1 MTWLAAIWDPDG
13 QALAELRGDG
23 LTVQRALDDQGR
35 YGAGRPFGVL
45 LRGED
50 PVAPAALR
58 SLGSRVRAW
67 RVEEHAPRTATE
79 ACAVTMT
86 ALMRRHPDL
95 DHAGFVEHWL
105 YRHRPL
111 ALAHHEG
118 LADYRQCVV
127 VEALITGG
135 EAGDYEVDDEVDG
148 VARLGFA
155 TRADLD
161 HRFYDS
167 DEGRRVIGEDVRRFM
182 AGPGPD
188 TTLLG
193 PPERVAAPG

>member
-1 MTWLAAIWDPDG
+1 MTWLAAIWEPDAR
-13 QALAELRGDG
+13 ALLGLRGDG
-23 LTVQRALDDQGR
+23 LTVRRALPDQGR
-35 YGAGRPFGVL
+35 YGAGTPFDAMV
-45 LRGED
+45 RGEGRVD
-50 PVAPAALR
+50 QDALR

-67 RVEEHAPRTATE
+67 RVEEHVPRVATGE
-79 ACAVTMT
+79 CAVTMT
-86 ALMRRHPDL
+86 ALMRRRPDL
-95 DHAGFVEHWL
+95 DHAGFVEHW
-105 YRHRPL
+105 RHRHTPL

-127 VEALITGG
+127 VASLVPDACDVG
-135 EAGDYEVDDEVDG
+135 DEVDG
-148 VARLGFA
+148 VALLGFA

-161 HRFYDS
+161 DRFYDS
-167 DEGRRVIGEDVRRFM
+167 EEGRRVIGEDVRRFM